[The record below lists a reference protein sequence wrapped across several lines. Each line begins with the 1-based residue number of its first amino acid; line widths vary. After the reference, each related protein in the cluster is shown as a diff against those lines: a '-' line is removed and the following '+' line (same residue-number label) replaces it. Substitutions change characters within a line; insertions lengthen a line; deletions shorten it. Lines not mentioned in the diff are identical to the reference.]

1 MRKIKK
7 IFSIIIC
14 IALCSCLFP
23 MGTAKAATDFKAPVK
38 LIKLDDDGNT
48 ISETSLGDAN
58 VVLKNNNKPYDT
70 YNPEEGI
77 VLQEYIAA
85 EDDVYSLAGVV
96 VDEGYDAFV
105 CDMYFINFTA
115 ASWNIEDVIQ
125 ADITFKVPEG
135 YSPATVK
142 RIYQHYLHEGS
153 AQKVNCVSYTDT
165 TVTLSVDLCVRAHDY
180 YADPKVWGLKDEL
193 LLEMKKTQDIS
204 QKTAVLSAEEF
215 TYTGSPITPEVK
227 IEGLT
232 KDVDFKVEYSNNIEV
247 GEGTVTITG
256 IGAYKG
262 KITKTFKIKAKE
274 YSNSEYVDETGG
286 ANYIV
291 NTDANGNT
299 TAIYTGP
306 TNKKSKKIT
315 IPSSITLP
323 DGTTAKVTQIDAN
336 AFKGSKAK
344 QITIPSTV
352 TKISSKAFAG
362 SEAKKII
369 IKTDKK
375 GNISIGK
382 GAFKNMKAKNV
393 QIVIKGCKGKAKD
406 KLVKKIK
413 KQAPK
418 GTKVK

>member
-23 MGTAKAATDFKAPVK
+23 MGTAKAATDFKAKVTF
-38 LIKLDDDGNT
+38 IQFDGNGGHT
-48 ISETSLGDAN
+48 ETSLGEAT
-58 VVLKNNNKPYDT
+58 VVLNNVNKPYDT
-70 YNPEEGI
+70 YQPVDGMVIQECTVTEG
-77 VLQEYIAA
+77 
-85 EDDVYSLAGVV
+85 DGYSQAGVV
-96 VDEGYDAFV
+96 VDEGYDTFE
-105 CDMYFINFTA
+105 CYMNYIDFTA
-115 ASWNIEDVIQ
+115 ASWHQD
-125 ADITFKVPEG
+125 DIINANVTFKVPDG
-135 YSPATVK
+135 YSPSTVN
-142 RIYQHYLHEGS
+142 RIFQHTLGDNINV
-153 AQKVNCVSYTDT
+153 QKVACTSYTDS
-165 TVTLSVDLCVRAHDY
+165 TVTINVDLYVTSQDGS
-180 YADPKVWGLKDEL
+180 ADPIIWCIRNEL

-232 KDVDFKVEYSNNIEV
+232 KDVDFTVEYSNNIEV

-286 ANYIV
+286 ANYIL

>member
-7 IFSIIIC
+7 VLSILIC
-14 IALCSCLFP
+14 MALCSCLLP
-23 MGTAKAATDFKAPVK
+23 MGSAKAATDFKAAVT
-38 LIKLDDDGNT
+38 LILFDDNGNI
-48 ISETSLGDAN
+48 ISEGSFGEAN

-70 YNPEEGI
+70 YTPEDGI
-77 VLQEYIAA
+77 VIQNCTVA
-85 EDDVYSLAGVV
+85 EGDVYSLAGVV
-96 VDEGYDAFV
+96 VDEGYDTFE
-105 CDMYFINFTA
+105 CNMWFINFTA
-115 ASWNIEDVIQ
+115 ASWNQSDVIQ

-142 RIYQHYLHEGS
+142 RIYQHNLDEES
-153 AQKVNCVSYTDT
+153 IQKVNCISYTDT
-165 TVTLSVDLCVRAHDY
+165 TVTISADLGVQGQNTN
-180 YADPKVWGLKDEL
+180 ADPKVWGLKDEL

-286 ANYIV
+286 ANYIL